1 MKRTLTALVLGI
13 SLLFA
18 SGENSYAQDFQKGL
32 EAAQK
37 GNYAVAYLLHKWM
50 IEMSV
55 LFIQTAHKCMTIY
68 EKNTVNSV
76 RFYVGLQNDKIAQEI
91 LKKNKSASVLD
102 AFVGEKDWSSP
113 TELVHRLW

>member
-1 MKRTLTALVLGI
+1 
-13 SLLFA
+13 
-18 SGENSYAQDFQKGL
+18 
-32 EAAQK
+32 
-37 GNYAVAYLLHKWM
+37 M

-76 RFYVGLQNDKIAQEI
+76 RFYVGHQNDKIAQEI

-102 AFVGEKDWSSP
+102 AFVGEKDVVQSRIGRYKR
-113 TELVHRLW
+113 TAKTYLENVCDGRLV

>member
-1 MKRTLTALVLGI
+1 
-13 SLLFA
+13 
-18 SGENSYAQDFQKGL
+18 
-32 EAAQK
+32 
-37 GNYAVAYLLHKWM
+37 M

-102 AFVGEKDWSSP
+102 AFVGEKNVVQSRIGRYKR
-113 TELVHRLW
+113 TAHQYLANVCEGRLV

>member
-1 MKRTLTALVLGI
+1 
-13 SLLFA
+13 
-18 SGENSYAQDFQKGL
+18 
-32 EAAQK
+32 
-37 GNYAVAYLLHKWM
+37 M

-91 LKKNKSASVLD
+91 LKKNKTASVLD
-102 AFVGEKDWSSP
+102 AFVGEKDVVQSRVGRYKR
-113 TELVHRLW
+113 TAHQYLANVCEGRLV

>member
-1 MKRTLTALVLGI
+1 
-13 SLLFA
+13 
-18 SGENSYAQDFQKGL
+18 
-32 EAAQK
+32 
-37 GNYAVAYLLHKWM
+37 M

-91 LKKNKSASVLD
+91 LKKNKTASVLD
-102 AFVGEKDWSSP
+102 AFVGEKDVIQSRIGRYKR
-113 TELVHRLW
+113 TAKTYLENVCDGRLV

>member
-1 MKRTLTALVLGI
+1 
-13 SLLFA
+13 
-18 SGENSYAQDFQKGL
+18 
-32 EAAQK
+32 
-37 GNYAVAYLLHKWM
+37 M
-50 IEMSV
+50 IEMFA

-102 AFVGEKDWSSP
+102 AFVGEKDVIQSRIGRYKR
-113 TELVHRLW
+113 TAKTYLENVCDGRLV

>member
-1 MKRTLTALVLGI
+1 
-13 SLLFA
+13 
-18 SGENSYAQDFQKGL
+18 
-32 EAAQK
+32 
-37 GNYAVAYLLHKWM
+37 M

-102 AFVGEKDWSSP
+102 AFVGEKDVIQSRIGRYKR
-113 TELVHRLW
+113 TAKTYLENVCDGRLV

>member
-1 MKRTLTALVLGI
+1 
-13 SLLFA
+13 
-18 SGENSYAQDFQKGL
+18 
-32 EAAQK
+32 
-37 GNYAVAYLLHKWM
+37 M

-102 AFVGEKDWSSP
+102 AFVGEKDVVQSRVGRYKR
-113 TELVHRLW
+113 TAHQYLANVCKGRLI